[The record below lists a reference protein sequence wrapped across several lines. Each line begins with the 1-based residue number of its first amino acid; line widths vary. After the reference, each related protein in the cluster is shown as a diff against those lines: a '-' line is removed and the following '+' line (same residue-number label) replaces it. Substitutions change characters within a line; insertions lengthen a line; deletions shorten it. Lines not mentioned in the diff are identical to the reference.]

1 MNLIPLTY
9 LKYSLALYE
18 IINKFF
24 ANRIAIPTTE
34 IPRRMFEAK
43 PTSMLSNIGERS
55 SRMRNVMLKNKTFVI
70 EECNAKKNK
79 TFVNEECNAKKIKV
93 L

>member
-1 MNLIPLTY
+1 MTMKNLKPSTH

-24 ANRIAIPTTE
+24 ANRIDIPTTE
-34 IPRRMFEAK
+34 IPRRTFEAK

-55 SRMRNVMLKNKTFVI
+55 SRMRNVMLR
-70 EECNAKKNK
+70 NK
-79 TFVNEECNAKKIKV
+79 TFVNEESNAKK
-93 L
+93 